1 MRIITFRITPKNYY
15 DKTFRFYEKSFHG
28 SSFLVNAEDL
38 LQEGRAYSDKEVA
51 EYVGVASFRNYYEY
65 KKTKDTT
72 LDLIFCQVS
81 ENTINKTDCSRLEM
95 ERFISNTRRHY
106 KENIMAIGFNTTKG
120 SAQKSKIETYNF
132 GNKEDHHIR
141 LVGDLL
147 PRYVYWIKGEN
158 NKNIPM
164 ECLSFDRNS
173 ETFNNVEHDHVR
185 DFYLT

>member
-1 MRIITFRITPKNYY
+1 MIYFDWKKILEASNGNVADIITIMRIITFRITPKNYY

-81 ENTINKTDCSRLEM
+81 EDTINQNRLLDIRDGKVHFKYE
-95 ERFISNTRRHY
+95 
-106 KENIMAIGFNTTKG
+106 
-120 SAQKSKIETYNF
+120 ET
-132 GNKEDHHIR
+132 
-141 LVGDLL
+141 L
-147 PRYVYWIKGEN
+147 
-158 NKNIPM
+158 
-164 ECLSFDRNS
+164 
-173 ETFNNVEHDHVR
+173 
-185 DFYLT
+185 

>member
-1 MRIITFRITPKNYY
+1 MIYFDWKKILEASNGNVADIITIMRIITFRITPKNYY

-81 ENTINKTDCSRLEM
+81 EDIITKNRLLDI
-95 ERFISNTRRHY
+95 RD
-106 KENIMAIGFNTTKG
+106 G
-120 SAQKSKIETYNF
+120 KIHFKYEET
-132 GNKEDHHIR
+132 
-141 LVGDLL
+141 L
-147 PRYVYWIKGEN
+147 
-158 NKNIPM
+158 
-164 ECLSFDRNS
+164 
-173 ETFNNVEHDHVR
+173 
-185 DFYLT
+185 